1 MTAETTTTDQALLD
15 AIHAG
20 IANGEFEVFQPIT
33 WEERRIGTEQVAV
46 WIARLNGIRGI
57 ISESKR
63 LNGWVVTVG
72 RDGDDEEF
80 EMSIQDTWTAAAEV
94 GNRLIR
100 DLA

>member
-1 MTAETTTTDQALLD
+1 MTTNTTTDKALLD
-15 AIHAG
+15 AILASPD
-20 IANGEFEVFQPIT
+20 FEVFQPIT
-33 WEERRIGTEQVAV
+33 WEERLVGTEQVAIWV
-46 WIARLNGIRGI
+46 ARLDGIRGV

-63 LNGWVVTVG
+63 LDGWVVTVG

-80 EMSIQDTWTAAAEV
+80 EMSIQDTWSEAAEV